1 MQPLMSL
8 HQALRGNERK
18 TKSPA
23 RHREAHRSRQVRL
36 GCEVMEDRVL
46 MSAGLPDYHFTAP
59 ALVAGT
65 TQHNAP
71 SSIGA
76 FTKTPGGTT
85 QRIVSNGSMQAVAP
99 AAPSFTATVV
109 SGTQIN
115 LAWTPVAGATGYQ
128 VHVWNG
134 DTEEND
140 NLSSNYTSWAVT
152 GLSPNTTYNL
162 DVAAYNA
169 AGTTWANSQS
179 ATTLSKPT
187 APSAPFFMAMPVS
200 ATQVTLA
207 WTPVAGA
214 TGYLVDELINGAW
227 KQIGSL
233 GSSSTGCTVNGLSPN
248 TTYYFKVGAY
258 NAAGTTWA
266 NSQSATTFLAAPSFT
281 ATAVSATQINLA
293 WKGVA
298 GATGYLVDELING
311 VQKQIGSLGSG
322 STSYAVNGLSPNTT
336 YYFKVGASNAAG
348 TTWANSQSATT
359 YGGSTGPAPAPNAD
373 TYPNWSGYVAA
384 TSISQPKANSVT
396 AVSGSWIV
404 PTVTGPSTGSY
415 HSSVW
420 VGIDG
425 YSNST
430 VEQVGIDVAW
440 VNGSPVYDAWWEMW
454 STGKGQTEQVIS
466 NMTVEPGDSITASVQ
481 YVTSGAHAGQFYL
494 SIVDSSR
501 SNDSFSTYESSSSL
515 QSPLA
520 QRNSAEWIVEVPTIG
535 GSYATLPNFG
545 SVTFTNATAVI
556 NGVSGPIN
564 AASWQ
569 SQALNIGSNGV
580 TYDTTSVLTNSGTSF
595 VVTYNSSAGAAV
607 RAATNAAAGTAS
619 GAAVGTTL
627 RSGKTVAGP
636 VLRGSAWTGA
646 SVVSGFRTPIGQHKC
661 PTQGFLMDPLWN

>member
-1 MQPLMSL
+1 MQCLMSL
-8 HQALRGNERK
+8 PQTFQGNERK

-65 TQHNAP
+65 THHNAP

-76 FTKTPGGTT
+76 FAKTPGGTT
-85 QRIVSNGSMQAVAP
+85 YGSVSNGSMQAVAP
-99 AAPSFTATVV
+99 AAPSFTATAV
-109 SGTQIN
+109 SATQIN
-115 LAWTPVAGATGYQ
+115 LAWKPVAGATGYQ
-128 VHVWNG
+128 VDEWINGVWKQIG
-134 DTEEND
+134 S
-140 NLSSNYTSWAVT
+140 LGSSSTGCAVT
-152 GLSPNTTYNL
+152 GLSPNTTYYF

-179 ATTLSKPT
+179 ATTFQNTVLPAAPT
-187 APSAPFFMAMPVS
+187 FTATAVS
-200 ATQVTLA
+200 ATQINLA

-214 TGYLVDELINGAW
+214 TGYQVDEWINGVW

-233 GSSSTGCTVNGLSPN
+233 GSSSTGCAVTGLSPN
-248 TTYYFKVGAY
+248 TTYYFDVAAY

-266 NSQSATTFLAAPSFT
+266 NSQSATTF
-281 ATAVSATQINLA
+281 Q
-293 WKGVA
+293 
-298 GATGYLVDELING
+298 
-311 VQKQIGSLGSG
+311 
-322 STSYAVNGLSPNTT
+322 NTV
-336 YYFKVGASNAAG
+336 VG
-348 TTWANSQSATT
+348 
-359 YGGSTGPAPAPNAD
+359 PAPNAV
-373 TYPNWSGYVAA
+373 TSPNWSGYVAA

-396 AVSGSWIV
+396 KVSGSWIV

-415 HSSVW
+415 YSSVW

-425 YSNST
+425 YSNTT
-430 VEQVGIDVAW
+430 VEQVGTEEDW
-440 VNGSPVYDAWWEMW
+440 VNGRPVYGAWWEMY
-454 STGKGQTEQVIS
+454 SSGKGQPEQVITS
-466 NMTVEPGDSITASVQ
+466 MNVMPGDSITASVQ
-481 YVTSGAHAGQFYL
+481 YITSGAHVGQFYL
-494 SIVDSSR
+494 SIVDNSR
-501 SNDSFSTYESSSSL
+501 ANDAFSIYASSSQY

-520 QRNSAEWIVEVPTIG
+520 QRSCAEWIVEATSVG
-535 GSYATLPNFG
+535 GSIATVPNFG

-595 VVTYNSSAGAAV
+595 VVTYNPSAGAAV
-607 RAATNAAAGTAS
+607 RAGTNAAAGTAS

-627 RSGKTVAGP
+627 RSGKTVAAP
-636 VLRGSAWTGA
+636 VLSGSAWTGA
-646 SVVSGFRTPIGQHKC
+646 SVVSGFRTPIGQHKR